1 MKRKMILCTFEHVKK
16 LKLLTVM
23 SWKHV
28 YWISH
33 IVMLGRTE
41 TIGLGEEL
49 MLTVANKLQSR
60 R

>member
-1 MKRKMILCTFEHVKK
+1 ML
-16 LKLLTVM
+16 

-60 R
+60 RLDVAIIAADKN